1 MTTPAVVYLHR
12 AMRSLRARATMVV
25 LRIRPPRR
33 RTRSWNHRLS
43 AEPSRRGVADQRDQG
58 LWRLPRFRATPPPQF
73 VHSCDGK
80 SRSSITR
87 PRDSILRMLSVGL
100 GASRFVLQ
108 KKQAHTGL
116 VI

>member
-1 MTTPAVVYLHR
+1 MTRPEHWWLTSARFNIRLQISFAAEFENSKCYPGAGICRLD
-12 AMRSLRARATMVV
+12 LRAA
-25 LRIRPPRR
+25 
-33 RTRSWNHRLS
+33 
-43 AEPSRRGVADQRDQG
+43 
-58 LWRLPRFRATPPPQF
+58 
-73 VHSCDGK
+73 DGK

-100 GASRFVLQ
+100 AASLFVLQ